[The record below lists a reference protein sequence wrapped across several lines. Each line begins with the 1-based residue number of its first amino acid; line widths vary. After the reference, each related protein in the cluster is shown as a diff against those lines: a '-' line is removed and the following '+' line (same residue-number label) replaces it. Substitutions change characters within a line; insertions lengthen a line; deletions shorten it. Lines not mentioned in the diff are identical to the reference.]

1 MELAAELEW
10 SPAVKKTLIVGA
22 TLLVAAALVV
32 MLGTSWNF
40 IEQKRL
46 LAENP
51 PPGQFFVVNGHS
63 MHLDCSGTGR
73 ITIVAE
79 AGSGEDS
86 LTWTLLQRSLRDQLR
101 FCSYDRAG
109 MGWSE
114 AKSTPRDADAIAQ
127 ELHTLLLAA
136 NERGPFV
143 LLAHSL
149 GGLYIRKFEQKY
161 PSETTAL
168 IFLDAV
174 TPATYTGTGS
184 AALGLDEASVEQRSG
199 FRFLDWAEE
208 VTGYA
213 RLLHQCSD
221 VPAPLAAIHKL
232 YEADQCIASQ
242 DAEQRMEGQAIEAD
256 LQELSSQ
263 PINIPV
269 LILSEDKSPTFQT
282 PQAIATWNQ
291 LQSSM
296 LTLSPQSYRVIA
308 SNSDHFLQIDCP
320 TFATEE
326 IRRFLQVDGA
336 SPPRQYGTTTTLPC
350 R

>member
-1 MELAAELEW
+1 M
-10 SPAVKKTLIVGA
+10 KKIYLTGIIFVAL
-22 TLLVAAALVV
+22 TLLVT
-32 MLGTSWNF
+32 MIGTTWNF
-40 IEQKRL
+40 VEQKRL
-46 LAENP
+46 LAENRP
-51 PPGQFFVVNGHS
+51 SGQFFAVKGRS
-63 MHLDCSGTGR
+63 MHLDCLGAGR
-73 ITIVAE
+73 PTVVAE

-86 LTWTLLQRSLRDQLR
+86 LTWTLLQKSLAGQLR

-109 MGWSE
+109 TGWSE
-114 AKSTPRDADAIAQ
+114 ARTEVRDADNVAQ
-127 ELHTLLLAA
+127 ELHTLLATA

-143 LLAHSL
+143 LLGHSL
-149 GGLYIRKFEQKY
+149 GGLYIRDFQQKY
-161 PSETTAL
+161 PSETVGL

-174 TPATYTGTGS
+174 TPAAYTGASG

-221 VPAPLAAIHKL
+221 VPAPLATIHKL

-242 DAEQRMEGQAIEAD
+242 DAEQRMEGQAIKTD

-282 PQAIATWNQ
+282 QEAISSWNQ
-291 LQSSM
+291 LQAS
-296 LTLSPQSYRVIA
+296 LLKLSPQSYRVIA
-308 SNSDHFLQIDCP
+308 GNSDHFLQIDCP
-320 TFATEE
+320 AFVTEE
-326 IRRFLQVDGA
+326 IRHFLRLDGA
-336 SPPRQYGTTTTLPC
+336 SPRQFGKTTRSTC